1 MEELSPE
8 FADEVRQAWHRFLQR
23 TEAFRPDLHRYCRS
37 LTGSVWDA
45 EDLVQDT
52 LLRAFAK
59 LGEFAN
65 PIDNPKSYLFRIA
78 SNLWVDRFR
87 RTQLTVDESP
97 RSDAAPDQ
105 ITEIR
110 DAARHLMQL
119 LPPQER
125 VAVVLK
131 DVFDFHLEEIA
142 SILQT
147 SVGAIKAALHRGRR
161 KLASPQTLQKHLH
174 PNETL
179 IDQFVAAFNARDLD
193 RLAALLREDAVA
205 ETVGMGT
212 SHGREAIRNSSLYY
226 SLFLEKGNA
235 RAERRT
241 FENEPIVVIWYE
253 HLDIPNKQSVRE
265 VFRFEEIDGQISRLS
280 FFCFCPETEAE
291 ILTAIDLPFSA
302 LGYGIWADE
311 FTSLRKEEEFL
322 KWRASEHPE
331 WDEK

>member
-1 MEELSPE
+1 MDELSPE
-8 FADEVRQAWHRFLQR
+8 FADEVRQSWHRFLQR
-23 TEAFRPDLHRYCRS
+23 TEAFRSDLHRYCRS

-65 PIDNPKSYLFRIA
+65 PIDNPKAYLFRIA

-87 RTQLTVDESP
+87 RAQLTVDERR
-97 RSDAAPDQ
+97 RSETAPDQ

-110 DAARHLMQL
+110 DAARQLIQL

-147 SVGAIKAALHRGRR
+147 STGAIKAALHRGRG
-161 KLASPQTLQKHLH
+161 KLATPQSLQKRLYS
-174 PNETL
+174 NETL
-179 IDQFVAAFNARDLD
+179 IDQFVAAFNARDLE
-193 RLAALLREDAVA
+193 RLAALLREDAIA

-212 SHGREAIRNSSLYY
+212 SHGRETIRNSSLYY
-226 SLFLEKGNA
+226 CLFLEKGNA

-241 FENEPIVVIWYE
+241 FENEPIVVVWYE
-253 HLDIPNKQSVRE
+253 ELNNPNKQSVRE
-265 VFRFEEIDGQISRLS
+265 VFRFEEIDGQISRVC

-291 ILTAIDLPFSA
+291 VLAALELPFSE
-302 LGYGIWADE
+302 LGYGIWADQ

-322 KWRASEHPE
+322 KWRATEHPE

>member
-1 MEELSPE
+1 MDELSPE
-8 FADEVRQAWHRFLQR
+8 FADEVRQSWHRFLQR

-65 PIDNPKSYLFRIA
+65 PIDNPKAYLFRIA

-87 RTQLTVDESP
+87 HTQLTVDERP
-97 RSDAAPDQ
+97 RSETPPDQ

-110 DAARHLMQL
+110 DAARHLIQL

-147 SVGAIKAALHRGRR
+147 SIGAIKAALHRGRD
-161 KLASPQTLQKHLH
+161 KLATPQPLQRRIHL
-174 PNETL
+174 NETL

-193 RLAALLREDAVA
+193 RLAALLREDAIA

-212 SHGREAIRNSSLYY
+212 SHGRKAIRDSSLYY
-226 SLFLEKGNA
+226 CLFLEKGNA

-241 FENEPIVVIWYE
+241 FENEPIVVVWYE
-253 HLDIPNKQSVRE
+253 ELDNPNKQLVRE
-265 VFRFEEIDGQISRLS
+265 VFRFEEIDGQISRLG
-280 FFCFCPETEAE
+280 FYCFCPETEAE
-291 ILTAIDLPFSA
+291 ILAALDLPFSA